1 MCGISGIVNKN
12 ASAVGPTAI
21 RAINDLIAHRGPDD
35 EGFFFG
41 AHFALGHRRLSILDL
56 SPDGHQPMHFRE
68 KYVITFNGEIY
79 NYLEIR
85 EELVREGYRFVSRTD
100 TEVIL
105 CAYDRWGTA
114 CVERFNGMWGFCLY
128 DREREILF
136 CSRDRFGVKPL
147 YFSDTPQRFI
157 FGSEIK
163 QVLAGRGGSAVA
175 NMRIV
180 RDFLIEGFSDH
191 THETFFEGVQSLGA
205 GHNLVYSL
213 ETNTFEQSRYYTLA
227 VQADMAALDEEA
239 AVARFQAELKR
250 SIAYRLRS
258 DVKVG
263 TCLSGGLD
271 SSSIASLSSAL
282 YHETS
287 PDRFQAIH
295 ANSGVDKLDE
305 SGYARELADSSGI
318 DLSVIE
324 PSADEFMAAI
334 DEVAYYQ
341 EEPFATPS
349 IFMQYFVFKKAREMG
364 CKVMLDGQGGD
375 EILLGYE
382 RYYAAYLLSISW
394 REAVRELFFIRNNS
408 KLSLGG
414 VVGNFLYFSM
424 SRLRIWR
431 LRRKF
436 SYIKRE
442 YLLQFPNIRK
452 LSAGYRNIRDMQ
464 KMEIEH
470 FQLPHLLR
478 YEDRNSMRHSIEAR
492 LPFLDY
498 RLVEAAFSMNSHFK
512 IKHGW
517 TKHVLRVAMEGLM
530 PASIL
535 WRKIKLGFESPEAA
549 WIQAAS
555 TAMKAAISESP
566 ILNSM
571 CKDKLNF
578 DRMDNGTFWKLYS
591 IAKWEAV
598 YAVQLPAAAY
608 EARAMAPAQAALHIP
623 RTAAAIPAVHGRGD
637 VQSSGTAR

>member
-1 MCGISGIVNKN
+1 MCGISGIVNKD
-12 ASAVGPTAI
+12 ASAVGAAAI
-21 RAINDLIAHRGPDD
+21 KAINDLIAHRGPDD

-41 AHFALGHRRLSILDL
+41 EHFALGHRRLSILDL
-56 SPDGHQPMHFRE
+56 SPDGHQPMHYQE

-85 EELVREGYRFVSRTD
+85 DELMREGYRFVSRTD

-105 CAYDRWGTA
+105 CAYDKWGTA

-128 DREREILF
+128 DRERDILF
-136 CSRDRFGVKPL
+136 CSRDRFGVKPF
-147 YFSDTPQRFI
+147 YFSDTPRKFV

-191 THETFFEGVQSLGA
+191 THETFFEGVHALPA
-205 GHNLVYSL
+205 GHNLVYAL
-213 ETNTFEQSRYYTLA
+213 QTNTFEQSRYYTLA
-227 VQADMAALDEEA
+227 VQAGIPALDEQA
-239 AVARFQAELKR
+239 AVGRFQAELKR

-305 SGYARELADSSGI
+305 SGYARALADSSGI

-324 PSADEFMAAI
+324 PSVDEFMAAI

-382 RYYAAYLLSISW
+382 RYYAAYLLSIPW
-394 REAVRELFFIRNNS
+394 RDALRELFFIRNNS

-424 SRLRIWR
+424 SGLRIWR

-436 SYIKRE
+436 SYIKRD
-442 YLLQFPNIRK
+442 YLREFPNIRK

-498 RLVEAAFSMNSHFK
+498 KLVEAAFSMNSHFK

-517 TKHVLRVAMEGLM
+517 TKHVLRVAMKGLM
-530 PASIL
+530 PTSIL

-555 TAMKAAISESP
+555 AGMKDAINAST

-571 CKDKLNF
+571 CEDKLNF
-578 DRMDNGTFWKLYS
+578 DKIDNVTFWKLYS

-598 YAVQLPAAAY
+598 YAVQLPAATQEVHTMEPEHDAVY
-608 EARAMAPAQAALHIP
+608 MPHTTRALPALHS
-623 RTAAAIPAVHGRGD
+623 RGE
-637 VQSSGTAR
+637 RFE